1 MKSFEISC
9 HQYSSRGTSR
19 AMCAFFRSSTRFK
32 PRFKLSKL
40 YGYAHILCTQRRSDA
55 NEWCGKSMLQV
66 TGPSRFPYTPI
77 LSTRTHMLI
86 NTHMKLWARNDSWPA
101 SSFKCAK
108 TVLCCC
114 VREFRSTHPLHFN
127 FFLRLRTS
135 TILEHQP
142 RTNSA
147 PLTKFYNNTVASPM
161 WKFYTRTPGL
171 PQYST
176 AEHRC

>member
-1 MKSFEISC
+1 
-9 HQYSSRGTSR
+9 
-19 AMCAFFRSSTRFK
+19 MCAFFRSSTRFK

-127 FFLRLRTS
+127 FFCVWGHLLFLSISLVLTPHRWQNSTTTLWQVRCGSSTPVHRGCHSIPRLS
-135 TILEHQP
+135 TDV
-142 RTNSA
+142 SY
-147 PLTKFYNNTVASPM
+147 KVAGP
-161 WKFYTRTPGL
+161 
-171 PQYST
+171 
-176 AEHRC
+176 AA